1 MTRPLKVLI
10 IEDDEAHLELIRRS
24 FDSLTTKFLLEYRST
39 LKSSLE
45 YLQEQEPDIV
55 LCDWNLPD
63 GKGMDIFHY
72 NDEEAK
78 FPIVLMT
85 SQGNEELAVEVMK
98 KGALDYIVKSPQ
110 TFADMPNF
118 LRRGL
123 REWQHILARRHAESR
138 LRQILMQTVESFS
151 MMVEKR
157 DPYTSGHQKKVG
169 KLACA
174 IASEM
179 NLDAEQIEGIYIAS
193 NLHDIGKI
201 SVPVEFLNKPGKLND
216 KEMDIIKLHPET
228 AYDMLQAIDFQF
240 PVATVILQHHEKMDG
255 SGYPFGLT
263 GEDILL
269 EARILT
275 VADVVEAI
283 SAHRPYRPALGI
295 EVALQEIR
303 EHAGTFY
310 DNKVVEICLKL
321 FEDGFKFDT

>member
-1 MTRPLKVLI
+1 MTRPLTVLI
-10 IEDDEAHLELIRRS
+10 IEDDESHLELIRRA
-24 FDSLTTKFLLEYRST
+24 FDSLSTKFLLEYRST
-39 LKSSLE
+39 LKASLE
-45 YLQEQEPDIV
+45 YLQKQEPDIV

-63 GKGMDIFHY
+63 GKGMDIFHH
-72 NDEEAK
+72 NNNQVN
-78 FPIVLMT
+78 FPVVMMT

-110 TFADMPNF
+110 AFADMPNF

-138 LRQILMQTVESFS
+138 LRQTLMQTVESFS

-174 IASEM
+174 IAREM
-179 NLDAEQIEGIYIAS
+179 NLNNEQIEGIYIAA

-201 SVPVEFLNKPGKLND
+201 SIPVEFLNKPGRLSE
-216 KEMDIIKLHPET
+216 KEMDIIKIHPET
-228 AYDMLQAIDFQF
+228 AYDMLKAIDFQF

-263 GEDILL
+263 REDILL
-269 EARILT
+269 ESRIIT

-283 SAHRPYRPALGI
+283 SSHRPYRPALGI
-295 EVALQEIR
+295 EAALEEISD
-303 EHAGTFY
+303 HAGTLY
-310 DNKVVEICLKL
+310 DRKVVEICLSL
-321 FEDGFKFDT
+321 FVNGFRFDL

>member
-1 MTRPLKVLI
+1 MTKPLKVLI
-10 IEDDEAHLELIRRS
+10 IEDDESHLELIRRS
-24 FDSLTTKFLLEYRST
+24 FDSLTTKFFLEFRST

-63 GKGMDIFHY
+63 GKGMDIFNNNADH
-72 NDEEAK
+72 NK
-78 FPIVLMT
+78 FPIVMMT
-85 SQGNEELAVEVMK
+85 SQGNEELAVEAMK
-98 KGALDYIVKSPQ
+98 SGALDYIVKSPQ
-110 TFADMPNF
+110 AFADMPTF

-138 LRQILMQTVESFS
+138 LRQTLMQTVESFS

-228 AYDMLQAIDFQF
+228 AY
-240 PVATVILQHHEKMDG
+240 
-255 SGYPFGLT
+255 
-263 GEDILL
+263 
-269 EARILT
+269 
-275 VADVVEAI
+275 
-283 SAHRPYRPALGI
+283 
-295 EVALQEIR
+295 
-303 EHAGTFY
+303 
-310 DNKVVEICLKL
+310 
-321 FEDGFKFDT
+321 

>member
-1 MTRPLKVLI
+1 MTRPLTVLI
-10 IEDDEAHLELIRRS
+10 IEDDESHLELIRRA
-24 FDSLTTKFLLEYRST
+24 FDSLATKFLLEFRST

-45 YLQEQEPDIV
+45 YLQEREPDII

-63 GKGMDIFHY
+63 GKGMDIFNYSHY
-72 NDEEAK
+72 QTK
-78 FPIVLMT
+78 FPIVMMT

-110 TFADMPNF
+110 AFADMPNF
-118 LRRGL
+118 LRRSL
-123 REWQHILARRHAESR
+123 REWYHILARHHAESR

-174 IASEM
+174 IAREM
-179 NLDAEQIEGIYIAS
+179 DLDDEQIEGIYIAA

-201 SVPVEFLNKPGKLND
+201 SVPVEFLNKPGKLNE

-263 GEDILL
+263 AEDILL

-275 VADVVEAI
+275 VADIVEAI
-283 SAHRPYRPALGI
+283 SAHRPYRAALGI
-295 EVALQEIR
+295 ETALREISD
-303 EHAGTFY
+303 HKGILY
-310 DNKVVEICLKL
+310 DHKVVEICLKL
-321 FEDGFKFDT
+321 FADGFSFDI